1 MLKIASSKLVVYA
14 TVAINAITLIISI
27 ALLVVS
33 AYWTAR
39 PGPHVYYSTFWTIS
53 ASACLMFQTAEL
65 SSVVLFASRHGRV
78 YEIFRVVHLAICVL
92 TGFITGVCH
101 AIVSKS
107 DTAAIDFLSCFQ
119 GLVGLVYYRLIV
131 NRKSEDLFE
140 GIRLIDT
147 LHIDRCSPKS
157 DNVMSSTD
165 EVEQASSK
173 KVQRRTCANRA
184 ITNVNVLLLVVHA
197 CLLVLSTSGSVQLA
211 LLYRFANPGTVV
223 KVTLPT
229 GQATNVNHFCT
240 SVENSVG
247 PTIWFEADAAHG
259 VLDFIGVQTILAQDY
274 NRTSCSYDPPNF
286 GWSDNLPSSLDD
298 FYSYFTPL
306 LRALGQQ
313 DEPKIL
319 VGWGDGA
326 HNALMH
332 ALENVYVTRQLVL
345 MDSSPD
351 GIEWFDAQRANNWTE
366 KQMLEYRQTDLQGR
380 ISLVQLILGVAIPW
394 GLLPIFIPA
403 NSTGYFD
410 ASLYPMYNAQSR
422 KENMWA
428 NQYFGLRQMAAESIN
443 KYLVNTT
450 VPEGMTISAL
460 MTYNAG
466 TDPASDGFYRQ
477 EKLGMLNNIAGKNV
491 TDNVVCSRTRSPFI
505 ELLASEVTAVCYC
518 IGTPAT
524 NEKQSAAAKSASYKG
539 LSVQKCTTKLTA
551 EFSEPW
557 NFCEF
562 YTRVT
567 RTSSPFKAFSAPQ
580 LLELCDCIEGS
591 TSTTS
596 SKKHK
601 TTSTSSSSKKT
612 GSKTSSVTTSSKSSS
627 LTSSSLSS
635 SLSLS
640 RSTATDF
647 PITATIS
654 SISTSTVNNT
664 TLIDTLTSSTFNSPS
679 TSASSNTTS
688 STLSAATSNTT
699 TTSSTS
705 YGNGTNSTVSLDPT
719 ASSNTTSST
728 FVPVNVTSSIS
739 SSITTPIA
747 TGFSSGFPTSSGTS
761 GSPYGNSTSSTP
773 VVGPTM
779 PISTANATS
788 INSTISVPVV
798 IGVPTDIVDTSSAA
812 SSGFSSSVSVS
823 GAPYGNGT
831 SGTPT
836 VGPTAPIYTGNPSSA
851 NSTSSVSVIIG
862 VPTDITNPSS
872 GGTSFSSVATSGAPY
887 GNGTGSAPIVGPT
900 APVTTASPIAINT
913 TSSAPTSVF
922 NSTSSTAS
930 SGFSS
935 SVSSSGAPYGNGT
948 SSTISF
954 GPTAPFSTGVFPST
968 AIGTNST
975 IATPSITANTT
986 SSLASSGFP
995 SSTSASGAPYGN
1007 GTSSA
1012 PTLYPTAPIDTG
1024 SFNTSTV
1031 VSANS
1036 TISVPTKGVN
1046 STSAASSG
1054 FSSSVPTS
1062 GAPYG
1067 NSTGSAPTVGPTA
1080 PIPTGT
1086 LSIPSIVDVTNSTAS
1101 SALTFSTFVPSGGI
1115 SSSAISSG
1123 APYGNSSSTP
1133 ASSGPT
1139 APVTTSAS
1147 STSISS
1153 SPAVS
1158 ASNGTS
1164 TFVPSSTFSVG
1175 PVNATTTGSSNSTT
1189 AQSAS
1194 TTVSQSSINAT
1205 VIGPVTTSASS
1216 SAFNTTPVT
1225 TSASSSSSISQTT
1238 TSSISSSSSSATA
1251 TQSSTPSQASNLN
1264 GNRVFISRTNLAYGN
1279 LALEST
1285 QDGEND
1291 YATVYTRRQRPT
1303 LGYTFDQ
1310 TSGYLY
1316 LGNSKNVLSYAVPS
1330 FRSDSVQLATLTQ
1343 DYLNTYPE
1351 SWSPLKCT
1359 ASDAGTLACS
1369 VTVKATRFR
1378 RRSVTYSAFIAVPR
1392 EGQNAA
1398 DIYLYAANQIDGRPL
1413 GASQVSLMLSKD

>member
-1 MLKIASSKLVVYA
+1 M
-14 TVAINAITLIISI
+14 
-27 ALLVVS
+27 
-33 AYWTAR
+33 
-39 PGPHVYYSTFWTIS
+39 
-53 ASACLMFQTAEL
+53 
-65 SSVVLFASRHGRV
+65 LFAPQHGRAYNV
-78 YEIFRVVHLAICVL
+78 FRMAHLTICVL
-92 TGFITGVCH
+92 TSFITGVCH

-107 DTAAIDFLSCFQ
+107 DTTAIDFLSFFQ
-119 GLVGLVYYRLIV
+119 GLVGLVYYRFIV
-131 NRKSEDLFE
+131 NRKPQGQPE
-140 GIRLIDT
+140 GIKLIDL
-147 LHIDRCSPKS
+147 LHRDRYSMKS

-165 EVEQASSK
+165 ELEQASSK
-173 KVQRRTCANRA
+173 KVQRRTRANRA
-184 ITNVNVLLLVVHA
+184 I
-197 CLLVLSTSGSVQLA
+197 LA

-223 KVTLPT
+223 KVSLPT
-229 GQATNVNHFCT
+229 RQATNVNHFCT

-259 VLDFIGVQTILAQDY
+259 ILDFIGVQTILAQDY

-313 DEPKIL
+313 DESRVL

-332 ALENVYVTRQLVL
+332 TLEYSDVTSKLVL

-351 GIEWFDAQRANNWTE
+351 GIEWFDAQRAKNWTE

-380 ISLVQLILGVAIPW
+380 ISLVQLILGIAIPW
-394 GLLPIFIPA
+394 GLLPIFLPA
-403 NSTGYFD
+403 NSTDYFD
-410 ASLYPMYNAQSR
+410 ASLYPMYHAQSR

-428 NQYFGLRQMAAESIN
+428 NQYFSLKKMAAGPIDE
-443 KYLVNTT
+443 YLVNTT
-450 VPEGMTISAL
+450 VPEGIDVKAI

-466 TDPASDGFYRQ
+466 TDPGSDEFYRQ
-477 EKLGMLNNIAGKNV
+477 EKLDMLNNIAGKNV
-491 TDNVVCSRTRSPFI
+491 TGDIVCSRTRSPFI

-524 NEKQSAAAKSASYKG
+524 NEKQSAATKSVSYKG
-539 LSVQKCTTKLTA
+539 LSVQKCTAKLSA
-551 EFSEPW
+551 EFTEPW

-580 LLELCDCIEGS
+580 LLELCDCIEGA
-591 TSTTS
+591 TSTKTSSTS

-601 TTSTSSSSKKT
+601 TTSTSSSSKKS

-627 LTSSSLSS
+627 RTSSSSS
-635 SLSLS
+635 SFT
-640 RSTATDF
+640 STVTGF
-647 PITATIS
+647 PITATTSSIATSS
-654 SISTSTVNNT
+654 SISTSSVNNT
-664 TLIDTLTSSTFNSPS
+664 TSSDAVTSSGSDS
-679 TSASSNTTS
+679 TSASSSIVITSSTSSAASSNSITTS
-688 STLSAATSNTT
+688 STLTT
-699 TTSSTS
+699 PTSSVTFDSSTSAS

-719 ASSNTTSST
+719 ATLNITSST
-728 FVPVNVTSSIS
+728 LVPVNVTSSIS
-739 SSITTPIA
+739 SSIVAPIA
-747 TGFSSGFPTSSGTS
+747 TDFSSGFPTSSGTS
-761 GSPYGNSTSSTP
+761 DAPYGNGTSSTP

-779 PISTANATS
+779 PISTGSSTYV
-788 INSTISVPVV
+788 NSTISVSIV

-812 SSGFSSSVSVS
+812 SSGFFSSVPIS

-831 SGTPT
+831 STPT
-836 VGPTAPIYTGNPSSA
+836 VGPTAPVSTGNSSFT
-851 NSTSSVSVIIG
+851 NSTSSVSAIIG
-862 VPTDITNPSS
+862 VPTDIINASS
-872 GGTSFSSVATSGAPY
+872 GGISFSSVATSGAPY
-887 GNGTGSAPIVGPT
+887 GNGTSSAPIVGPT
-900 APVTTASPIAINT
+900 APVTTASPVAINT
-913 TSSAPTSVF
+913 TSSAPTSVV
-922 NSTSSTAS
+922 NSTSSIAS

-935 SVSSSGAPYGNGT
+935 SVSTSGAPYGNGT
-948 SSTISF
+948 SSTISL
-954 GPTAPFSTGVFPST
+954 GPTAPFSTGVFTS
-968 AIGTNST
+968 AAVSANST
-975 IATPSITANTT
+975 SATSSITANTT

-1012 PTLYPTAPIDTG
+1012 PTLYPTAPIDT
-1024 SFNTSTV
+1024 SSYNTSTV

-1036 TISVPTKGVN
+1036 TISVPTNRVN
-1046 STSAASSG
+1046 FTSAASSG
-1054 FSSSVPTS
+1054 FSSSVSTS

-1067 NSTGSAPTVGPTA
+1067 NITGSAPTVGPTA

-1101 SALTFSTFVPSGGI
+1101 SVLTFSTVAHSGGI
-1115 SSSAISSG
+1115 SSSVVSSG
-1123 APYGNSSSTP
+1123 APYGNSSSTS

-1147 STSISS
+1147 STPISS
-1153 SPAVS
+1153 SSAVS
-1158 ASNGTS
+1158 TSNGTS

-1175 PVNATTTGSSNSTT
+1175 PVNATTTASSNSTT

-1194 TTVSQSSINAT
+1194 ITISQSSINAT
-1205 VIGPVTTSASS
+1205 VTGPVTTSASS
-1216 SAFNTTPVT
+1216 SASNTTPVT

-1238 TSSISSSSSSATA
+1238 TSPTSLSSSSATSS
-1251 TQSSTPSQASNLN
+1251 QSSTPSQASTLN
-1264 GNRVFISRTNLAYGN
+1264 GTRVYISRSNLAYGN

-1316 LGNSKNVLSYAVPS
+1316 LGNSQNVLSYAIPS
-1330 FRSDSVQLATLTQ
+1330 FRSASVQLATLTQ

-1359 ASDAGTLACS
+1359 ASDSGALACS
-1369 VTVKATRFR
+1369 VTVKATRFS
-1378 RRSVTYSAFIAVPR
+1378 RRSVTYSVFVAVPR